1 MTAEPLHLMLAAGE
15 PSGDALGARLM
26 KALREERGEHIRFSG
41 VGGRRMAEAG
51 LNSLFPM
58 EDLSVMGFAEVL
70 PRAFLLKK
78 RIRQTADAA
87 LADKPDALVTIDSP
101 GFALRVGRR
110 LKGHGIP
117 LIHYVA
123 PQVWAWRPQRAKR
136 IAKIFDRVLAL
147 LPFEAPYFENEGL
160 PCDFVGHSV
169 VEQVLDH
176 EQRRER
182 SRDFRT
188 RHGIGSDQP
197 VLLLLPGSRNS
208 EVKRLLPI
216 FCRAAARLRERMPE
230 LRVVLPTLPS
240 VEERV
245 RTGLEK
251 SPVPVLVVA
260 SEAEKFSA
268 FAAADAALA
277 ASGTVTLELAVAGVP
292 TVVAY
297 KVNPVSAWI
306 GRRVIRVPWITLTN
320 IILDQPLIPELIQE
334 ACRPDRLSDEL
345 HAVLTD
351 RVLRAQQRDGA
362 AKVLRKIG
370 FGHDVV
376 PSRRAAQAI
385 LAAIG
390 PRRNPD

>member
-1 MTAEPLHLMLAAGE
+1 
-15 PSGDALGARLM
+15 
-26 KALREERGEHIRFSG
+26 
-41 VGGRRMAEAG
+41 
-51 LNSLFPM
+51 
-58 EDLSVMGFAEVL
+58 
-70 PRAFLLKK
+70 
-78 RIRQTADAA
+78 
-87 LADKPDALVTIDSP
+87 
-101 GFALRVGRR
+101 
-110 LKGHGIP
+110 
-117 LIHYVA
+117 
-123 PQVWAWRPQRAKR
+123 
-136 IAKIFDRVLAL
+136 VLAL

-176 EQRRER
+176 EQQQER

-188 RHGIGSDQP
+188 RHGIGPDQP
-197 VLLLLPGSRNS
+197 VLLLLPGSRKS

-216 FCRAAARLRERMPE
+216 FCRAAARLRERMPD

-245 RTGLEK
+245 RTGLK
-251 SPVPVLVVA
+251 KFPVPVLVVA

-320 IILDQPLIPELIQE
+320 IILDQPLIPELIQQ

-345 HAVLTD
+345 YAVLTD

-362 AKVLRKIG
+362 AKVLRKVG
-370 FGHDVV
+370 FGQDVV